1 MKLWS
6 NNRFNELKNEVYDIV
21 FGSDYTA
28 NRDIYEVCCLYR
40 LFHVLLMNLVSHVS
54 FEIEKKTV
62 IYRKAQDLL
71 SPTLHFHTCLLD

>member
-54 FEIEKKTV
+54 FEIEKNVQTTTRDV
-62 IYRKAQDLL
+62 QD
-71 SPTLHFHTCLLD
+71 FENQK